1 MSQLLRFLAASALV
15 LGLAGGAH
23 AFGGGSSDSSSDTT
37 TTDESKGDESKGDD
51 SKDDKSNDE
60 TKTEYKRAVE
70 EIKRGAYGAA
80 IPILEGIVARDP
92 ADADAL
98 NQLGFSHRKL
108 GEFPVAFDYYQQAL
122 AVDPDH
128 KGANEYLGELYLE
141 MGDLGSAERQL
152 AKLDDLCGV
161 LGCEEK
167 TELDGRIE
175 TFKAE

>member
-1 MSQLLRFLAASALV
+1 MSQFLRFLAAGALV

-23 AFGGGSSDSSSDTT
+23 AMGSGSSRDSTT
-37 TTDESKGDESKGDD
+37 TTDDSKGDKT
-51 SKDDKSNDE
+51 KDEKKS
-60 TKTEYKRAVE
+60 EYKRAVE
-70 EIKRGAYGAA
+70 EIERGDYNAA
-80 IPILEGIVARDP
+80 IPILESIVTRVP
-92 ADADAL
+92 ANADAL

-122 AVDPDH
+122 AIDPNH

-141 MGDLGSAERQL
+141 MGDLGSAQQQL

-167 TELDGRIE
+167 SVLDGRIE
-175 TFKAE
+175 SYKAD